1 MTNPRESLLAE
12 WQAIGPSQPLTT
24 EVQDLLLKFI
34 NTPQHDD
41 VWMDYAAM
49 DIVDTPFPPPQRFHR
64 QRSCAHQGCKVPTGP
79 SAAEYS
85 SSLKNKSTEA
95 GDVLDHF
102 FQDPPS
108 WAGPAGDGSLG
119 K

>member
-1 MTNPRESLLAE
+1 MTNTRESHLAE

-34 NTPQHDD
+34 NSPQHDD

-64 QRSCAHQGCKVPTGP
+64 QRSCAHQGCKVP
-79 SAAEYS
+79 AEYS